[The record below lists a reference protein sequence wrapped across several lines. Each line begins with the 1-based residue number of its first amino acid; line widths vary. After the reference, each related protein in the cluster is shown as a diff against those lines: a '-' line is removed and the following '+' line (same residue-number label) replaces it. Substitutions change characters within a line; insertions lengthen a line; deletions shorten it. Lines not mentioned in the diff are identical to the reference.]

1 MRIIEVQDARSRREF
16 LDVAS
21 FIYRND
27 PVFVRPLD
35 AEIEAVFDP
44 KKNSYH
50 SHGVITR
57 WVLKDGQDKPI
68 GRVAAFINEKKA
80 WLPDQPTGGMGFF
93 ECIDDPEAAGLLF
106 DTCRQWLA
114 SRGMKAMD
122 GPINFGE
129 NDKFWGLLTW
139 GFTHPSF
146 GMTYNPPYYQSLF
159 ERYGFKK
166 LYDQETTHIDIT
178 IPFTDRFSKIAD
190 WVMKKPGYEFECF
203 NPAKVDKHINDIQ
216 EIYNDAW
223 QDFDSFSPISKET
236 LYEQFHEMKPIMDPN
251 LVWFASIKGEP
262 AAFIICLPDVNQI
275 IKKFN
280 GKLGLWEKLRFLYYK
295 RKGTMNRIRIIVLG
309 VKQKFQNHGLESVLV
324 KKLQDYTIPLRKYVE
339 AELSW
344 VGDFNKKMRALHVA
358 TGGTLGKKHRT
369 YRYIFPE

>member
-44 KKNSYH
+44 KTNSYH

-57 WVLKDGQDKPI
+57 WLLKDGQDKPI

-122 GPINFGE
+122 GPKIGRA
-129 NDKFWGLLTW
+129 
-139 GFTHPSF
+139 SCR
-146 GMTYNPPYYQSLF
+146 
-159 ERYGFKK
+159 ERGRVGGAVGAGRNA
-166 LYDQETTHIDIT
+166 
-178 IPFTDRFSKIAD
+178 TDGQK
-190 WVMKKPGYEFECF
+190 GG
-203 NPAKVDKHINDIQ
+203 H
-216 EIYNDAW
+216 
-223 QDFDSFSPISKET
+223 
-236 LYEQFHEMKPIMDPN
+236 
-251 LVWFASIKGEP
+251 ASG
-262 AAFIICLPDVNQI
+262 
-275 IKKFN
+275 
-280 GKLGLWEKLRFLYYK
+280 
-295 RKGTMNRIRIIVLG
+295 
-309 VKQKFQNHGLESVLV
+309 
-324 KKLQDYTIPLRKYVE
+324 
-339 AELSW
+339 
-344 VGDFNKKMRALHVA
+344 
-358 TGGTLGKKHRT
+358 
-369 YRYIFPE
+369 